1 MSPDSHIGSLGTGA
15 ARGLARDAGPA
26 GAFRVLGGMLA
37 LLRYAPDSET
47 GGVVFMAL
55 MLAAALAALAAA
67 DKGLWGSR

>member
-1 MSPDSHIGSLGTGA
+1 
-15 ARGLARDAGPA
+15 
-26 GAFRVLGGMLA
+26 MLA